1 VSLRVRLVALVVV
14 PLTLVL
20 ALVAL
25 VAFLGLRTQAV
36 ETRSRESTTLLAASD
51 GVFESLLDAETGARG
66 FILTA
71 DPRFGEPYDVARRVL
86 ADQLDDLR
94 GAARGQPD
102 LVPRVERVAA
112 LARRE
117 LALLDGYVATARAG
131 RLDAARRAIADAGGG
146 GGKRVMDDFRA
157 ETTALEAE
165 LHARESRNR
174 AALAA
179 IWGIAGALLAA
190 LGAVGLAVTL
200 LLAIVVSRALTRR
213 IERVGAHA
221 QVYARGDTIAP
232 EDAVR
237 GNDEIAA
244 LDGTLRAMAE
254 RIRTREDE
262 LRAAL
267 ARAEDASRAKS
278 DFVATMSH
286 EIRTPM
292 NGVIGM
298 SELLLETALDRS
310 QREYA
315 QTIRYSG
322 ESLLGVINDILDYS
336 KIEAGRLEIERTDVE
351 LVALVESVASLLAP
365 QARAKQMDLL
375 TYVDSAVPRVLVG
388 DALRLRQILTNL
400 VGNAVKFTDRGSVT
414 AIVTVE
420 RDDDAAVCLRFAVAD
435 TGIGIEPGDRERLFE
450 PFSQA
455 DMTTTRRFG
464 GTGLGLAISRRLVT
478 LMGGE
483 IGVDSVAGRGSTFWC
498 TIPFARSLNAGSL
511 AAPAD
516 LRGTRTLVVD
526 DDPRARELL
535 RRTLEG
541 WGVVA
546 DAVADAE
553 SALERLVWAA
563 ERGEPYD
570 NALIDY
576 ELGDSIDG
584 VALGRAIRENARL
597 DRAALLMVTAYDD
610 AGRAA
615 AAKDAGFAAY
625 LVKPVTQAA
634 LYSAVAG
641 VVHERERRAAR
652 APAAAPVE
660 PRRERVLIVEDNA
673 VNQRLAMRQ
682 LQRLGFAADVV
693 GNGAEAVTAS
703 EGTRYDLVFMDV
715 QMPVMDGFEATAAI
729 RRRELRTQIHVPIV
743 AMTANARGED
753 RDNCLAAGMDDFVS
767 KPVTLGDLRR
777 ITERW
782 ITAAVES

>member
-1 VSLRVRLVALVVV
+1 LALVVV

-25 VAFLGLRTQAV
+25 VAFLGLRTQAFEGRV
-36 ETRSRESTTLLAASD
+36 RDAAAILAASD

-66 FILTA
+66 FVLTD
-71 DPRFGEPYDVARRVL
+71 DPSYGEPYDVARRVL
-86 ADQLDDLR
+86 ADRVDALR
-94 GAARGQPD
+94 AAVRSEPD
-102 LVPRVERVAA
+102 LTPRAVRMGA

-117 LALLDGYVATARAG
+117 LAILDGYVATVQQNRSAVARG
-131 RLDAARRAIADAGGG
+131 AIAQG
-146 GGKRVMDDFRA
+146 GGKSVMDDFRVEVAALDA
-157 ETTALEAE
+157 EVQV
-165 LHARESRNR
+165 RRNRDR
-174 AALAA
+174 AALAGL
-179 IWGIAGALLAA
+179 WGIAGTLLVTLGLIGLAA
-190 LGAVGLAVTL
+190 TL
-200 LLAIVVSRALTRR
+200 LLAIVVSRSLTRR
-213 IERVGAHA
+213 IERVDAHA
-221 QVYARGDTIAP
+221 QVYARGDAIAP
-232 EDAVR
+232 EDAV
-237 GNDEIAA
+237 GGSDEIAA
-244 LDGTLRAMAE
+244 LDRTLRAMAE
-254 RIRTREDE
+254 RIHTREEE

-298 SELLLETALDRS
+298 SELLLETALDRN

-351 LVALVESVASLLAP
+351 LVPLVESVASMLAA
-365 QARAKQMDLL
+365 QARAKQIDLL
-375 TYVDSAVPRVLVG
+375 TYIDAGVPRVLVG
-388 DALRLRQILTNL
+388 DALRVRQILTNL
-400 VGNAVKFTDRGSVT
+400 IGNAVKFTDRGSVT

-420 RDDDAAVCLRFAVAD
+420 HEDDAAVTLRFAVAD
-435 TGIGIEPGDRERLFE
+435 TGIGIEAGDRERLFE
-450 PFSQA
+450 PFRQA

-478 LMGGE
+478 LMGGA
-483 IGVDSVAGRGSTFWC
+483 IGVDSTAGRGSTFWC
-498 TIPFARSLNAGSL
+498 TIPFARSLNAGRGEV
-511 AAPAD
+511 PAD

-553 SALERLVWAA
+553 SALERMVWAA

-570 NALIDY
+570 HALIDY

-584 VALGRAIRENARL
+584 IALGRAIRENARL
-597 DRAALLMVTAYDD
+597 ARAALLMITAYDD
-610 AGRAA
+610 PARAGAA
-615 AAKDAGFAAY
+615 REAGFAAY
-625 LVKPVTQAA
+625 LVKPVTQSA
-634 LYSAVAG
+634 LYNAVAG
-641 VVHERERRAAR
+641 AAHERERSAAR
-652 APAAAPVE
+652 TPQTAPVE
-660 PRRERVLIVEDNA
+660 PRAERVLIVEDNA
-673 VNQRLAMRQ
+673 VNQRLATRQ

-693 GNGAEAVTAS
+693 GNGAEAVEANETA
-703 EGTRYDLVFMDV
+703 RYDLILMDV

-729 RRRELRTQIHVPIV
+729 RRHELRTRTHVPIV

-753 RDNCLAAGMDDFVS
+753 RDNCLAAGMDDYVS

-777 ITERW
+777 VTERW
-782 ITAAVES
+782 VPVAASAEPQRRALHEG

>member
-86 ADQLDDLR
+86 ADRLDDLR
-94 GAARGQPD
+94 SAARSEPD
-102 LVPRVERVAA
+102 LTSRVERMGA

-131 RLDAARRAIADAGGG
+131 RLDAARRAIGDA

-157 ETTALEAE
+157 ETTALDAE

-351 LVALVESVASLLAP
+351 LVPLVESVASLLAP

-400 VGNAVKFTDRGSVT
+400 LGNAVKFTDRGSVT

-526 DDPRARELL
+526 DDQRARELL

-576 ELGDSIDG
+576 ELGESIDG

-652 APAAAPVE
+652 APAAPVE

-693 GNGAEAVTAS
+693 GNGAEAVAAS
-703 EGTRYDLVFMDV
+703 AETRYDLVFMDV

-767 KPVTLGDLRR
+767 KPVTLSDLRR

-782 ITAAVES
+782 VPAAVES

>member
-1 VSLRVRLVALVVV
+1 MSLRVRLLALVVV

-25 VAFLGLRTQAV
+25 VAFLGLRTQGV
-36 ETRSRESTTLLAASD
+36 EARSRDSTTLLAASD
-51 GVFESLLDAETGARG
+51 GVLESLLDAETGARG
-66 FILTA
+66 FVLTG

-86 ADQLDDLR
+86 ADRLDALHR
-94 GAARGQPD
+94 AARGEAD
-102 LVPRVERVAA
+102 LGPRIARMDG

-117 LALLDGYVATARAG
+117 LTLLDGYITTARTG
-131 RLDAARRAIADAGGG
+131 RLGAARGAVGGG
-146 GGKRVMDDFRA
+146 EGKRVMDDFRA
-157 ETTALEAE
+157 ETAALDGE
-165 LHARESRNR
+165 LRARESRNR
-174 AALAA
+174 AALAG
-179 IWGIAGALLAA
+179 IWSVAGALLVA
-190 LGAVGLAVTL
+190 LGLTGLAVTL
-200 LLAIVVSRALTRR
+200 LLALVVSRSLTRR

-221 QVYARGDTIAP
+221 QVYARGETIAP

-237 GNDEIAA
+237 GDDEIAA

-254 RIRTREDE
+254 RIRTREEE

-267 ARAEDASRAKS
+267 GRAEDASRAKS

-298 SELLLETALDRS
+298 SELLLETALDRN

-336 KIEAGRLEIERTDVE
+336 KIEAGRLEIERTDLE
-351 LVALVESVASLLAP
+351 LVPLVESVASLLAP
-365 QARAKQMDLL
+365 QARAKQIDLL
-375 TYVDSAVPRVLVG
+375 TYVDAVVPRVLVG

-400 VGNAVKFTDRGSVT
+400 LGNAVKFTDRGSVT

-420 RDDDAAVCLRFAVAD
+420 SEDDAAVTLRFAVAD

-464 GTGLGLAISRRLVT
+464 GTGLGLAISRRLVR
-478 LMGGE
+478 LMGGA

-498 TIPFARSLNAGSL
+498 TVPFARSLTVGGTHV
-511 AAPAD
+511 PGD

-526 DDPRARELL
+526 DDARARELR

-541 WGVVA
+541 GGVVA

-576 ELGDSIDG
+576 ELGESIDG
-584 VALGRAIRENARL
+584 IALGRAIRENARL
-597 DRAALLMVTAYDD
+597 SRAALLMVTAYDD
-610 AGRAA
+610 ASRAA

-641 VVHERERRAAR
+641 VVHERERRRAR
-652 APAAAPVE
+652 APLAAVE
-660 PRRERVLIVEDNA
+660 PRGERVLIVEDNA
-673 VNQRLAMRQ
+673 VNQRLATRQ
-682 LQRLGFAADVV
+682 LQRLGFAPDVV
-693 GNGAEAVTAS
+693 GNGAEAVEANES
-703 EGTRYDLVFMDV
+703 TRYDLIFMDV

-729 RRRELRTQIHVPIV
+729 RRHELRSRVHVPIV

-753 RDNCLAAGMDDFVS
+753 RDNCLAAGMDDYVS

-782 ITAAVES
+782 VPAAVES

>member
-1 VSLRVRLVALVVV
+1 
-14 PLTLVL
+14 
-20 ALVAL
+20 
-25 VAFLGLRTQAV
+25 
-36 ETRSRESTTLLAASD
+36 
-51 GVFESLLDAETGARG
+51 ARG
-66 FILTA
+66 
-71 DPRFGEPYDVARRVL
+71 E
-86 ADQLDDLR
+86 
-94 GAARGQPD
+94 
-102 LVPRVERVAA
+102 
-112 LARRE
+112 
-117 LALLDGYVATARAG
+117 
-131 RLDAARRAIADAGGG
+131 
-146 GGKRVMDDFRA
+146 
-157 ETTALEAE
+157 
-165 LHARESRNR
+165 
-174 AALAA
+174 
-179 IWGIAGALLAA
+179 
-190 LGAVGLAVTL
+190 
-200 LLAIVVSRALTRR
+200 
-213 IERVGAHA
+213 
-221 QVYARGDTIAP
+221 TIAP

-254 RIRTREDE
+254 RIRTREEE

-267 ARAEDASRAKS
+267 ARTEEASRAKS

-298 SELLLETALDRS
+298 SELLLETALDRT

-351 LVALVESVASLLAP
+351 LVPLVESVASLLAA
-365 QARAKQMDLL
+365 QARAKQIDLL
-375 TYVDSAVPRVLVG
+375 TYVDSAVPPVLVG

-400 VGNAVKFTDRGSVT
+400 LGNAVKFTDRGSVT

-420 RDDDAAVCLRFAVAD
+420 REDDAAVCLRFAVTD

-478 LMGGE
+478 LMGGG

-498 TIPFARSLNAGSL
+498 TIPLARSLNVGST
-511 AAPAD
+511 AVPGD
-516 LRGTRTLVVD
+516 LRGTRTLIVD

-553 SALERLVWAA
+553 GALERLVWAA

-576 ELGDSIDG
+576 ELGESIDG

-610 AGRAA
+610 PSRAA
-615 AAKDAGFAAY
+615 AAKEAGFAAY

-652 APAAAPVE
+652 APLVTPVE

-673 VNQRLAMRQ
+673 VNQRLATRQ
-682 LQRLGFAADVV
+682 LQRLGFSADVV
-693 GNGAEAVTAS
+693 GNGAEAVAAG
-703 EGTRYDLVFMDV
+703 EDVRYDLIFMDV

-729 RRRELRTQIHVPIV
+729 RRRELRTHAHVPIV

-777 ITERW
+777 IAERW
-782 ITAAVES
+782 MPAAASAERGRGVTGL